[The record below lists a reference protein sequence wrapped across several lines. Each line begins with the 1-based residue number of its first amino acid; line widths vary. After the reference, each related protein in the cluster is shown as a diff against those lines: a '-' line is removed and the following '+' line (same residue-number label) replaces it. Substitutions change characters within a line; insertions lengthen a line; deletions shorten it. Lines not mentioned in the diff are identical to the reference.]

1 MQKKPFFKG
10 PRPKF
15 TKKEDEHRI
24 NGRIQVTQVR
34 LVGDNVEPGVYFT
47 DKAQLLADEQEL
59 DLVEI
64 TPNADPPIC
73 KIVDYKKFLFERKKK
88 EKEIKAN
95 TVKVLI
101 KEIRFTANTDEH
113 DVDFKAK
120 HGEKFLQ
127 EGNKVKC
134 FVMFRGRD
142 IIFQDRAKMLLN
154 RFAEKLEDCSTI
166 ESEPKT
172 EGRRMFMTL
181 APKAKKK

>member
-1 MQKKPFFKG
+1 LQKKPFFKG
-10 PRPKF
+10 ARPKF

-24 NGRIQVTQVR
+24 NGRIIATSIR
-34 LVGDNVEPGVYFT
+34 LVGDNVEPGIYTT
-47 DKAQLLADEQEL
+47 DVAQKMADEQDL

-64 TPNADPPIC
+64 TPNAEPPIC

-95 TVKVLI
+95 TTKVLI

-120 HGEKFLQ
+120 HGEKFLL

-142 IIFQDRAKMLLN
+142 IIFQDRAKLLL
-154 RFAEKLEDCSTI
+154 RTFAEKLEDVSTI

>member
-1 MQKKPFFKG
+1 MQKKPYI

-15 TKKEDEHRI
+15 VKKENEHRI
-24 NGRIQVTQVR
+24 NEFITESKVR
-34 LVGDNVEPGVYFT
+34 LVGDNVEAGVYPLNQAMRM
-47 DKAQLLADEQEL
+47 AQDMEL

-64 TPNADPPIC
+64 TPNADPPVC
-73 KIVDYKKFLFERKKK
+73 KIVDYKKFLYERKKK

-95 TVKVLI
+95 TVKVSI
-101 KEIRFTANTDEH
+101 KEIRFTSNTDDH
-113 DVDFKAK
+113 DVDFKSK
-120 HGEKFLQ
+120 HAEKFLQ

-142 IIFQDRAKMLLN
+142 IIFQDRARVLLKG
-154 RFAEKLEDCSTI
+154 FAEKLDHVSTI

-181 APKAKKK
+181 APKGKKK

>member
-1 MQKKPFFKG
+1 MQKKPFIRN
-10 PRPKF
+10 PRF
-15 TKKEDEHRI
+15 VKKEDEHRI
-24 NGRIQVTQVR
+24 NGRITESKVR
-34 LVGDNVEPGVYFT
+34 LVGENIEPGVYPT
-47 DKAQLLADEQEL
+47 SQAMAMAENLGL

-64 TPNADPPIC
+64 SPNTDPPVC
-73 KIVDYKKFLFERKKK
+73 KIVDYKKFLYERKKK

-95 TVKVLI
+95 SVKVTI
-101 KEIRFTANTDEH
+101 KEIRFTSNTDEH
-113 DVDFKAK
+113 DVDFKSK
-120 HGEKFLQ
+120 HAAKFLQ

-142 IIFQDRAKMLLN
+142 MMFQDRGKEMLLH
-154 RFAEKLEDCSTI
+154 FAEKVEDFGTI

>member
-1 MQKKPFFKG
+1 MQKKPFFRG
-10 PRPKF
+10 PKF

-24 NGRIQVTQVR
+24 NKRITVPSVR
-34 LVGDNVEPGVYFT
+34 LVGENVEAGVYT
-47 DKAQLLADEQEL
+47 TEKALQMAEELEL

-64 TPNADPPIC
+64 SPNVDPPVC
-73 KIVDYKKFLFERKKK
+73 KIVDYKKFLYDKKKK

-113 DVDFKAK
+113 DVEFKSK
-120 HGEKFLQ
+120 HGEKFLL

-142 IIFQDRAKMLLN
+142 IIFQDRARALLQS
-154 RFAEKLEDCSTI
+154 FADKLEHVATV